1 MLRCAILVSG
11 RGSNMEAILK
21 AKASGDLPIEV
32 AVVATD
38 RPGAPAITIARRYG
52 VNTFEPSPEQAG
64 DKRTFF
70 SILTQKL
77 QELDVDL
84 IVLAGFMRILPPDF
98 LARYPERII
107 NIHPSLLPAFPG
119 LKAQRQALE
128 YGVRFTG
135 CTVHFVDEGVDS
147 GPIIDQRVVPVY
159 PDDTEESLAARILVE
174 EHRLLPAC
182 IRLFAEGRLRIEG
195 RRVRILPP
203 TETR

>member
-1 MLRCAILVSG
+1 
-11 RGSNMEAILK
+11 MEAILK
-21 AKASGDLPIEV
+21 ATASGDLPIEV

-38 RPGAPAITIARRYG
+38 RPGAPAISVAQRYG
-52 VNTFEPSPEQAG
+52 VCTFEPDAEQAG
-64 DKRTFF
+64 DRQTFF
-70 SILTQKL
+70 SILAHKL
-77 QELDVDL
+77 QELSVEL

-159 PDDTEESLAARILVE
+159 PDDTEESLAARILAE
-174 EHRLLPAC
+174 EHKLLPAC
-182 IRLFAEGRLRIEG
+182 IRLIAEGRLRVVD
-195 RRVRILPP
+195 RRVHILRPA
-203 TETR
+203 ET